1 MPPAVFKSNSEL
13 IRFPILFSG
22 LFIFTHF
29 IQPFSHFG
37 SLQPFYTNFS
47 FWTNSK
53 ITAIVAH
60 ATTAHKPLNPMKLVY
75 ELKHGFISVTLSYI
89 FSFFLSYIDLYPYIS
104 VLLAQKTINNFV
116 LRSSYFRFLFMFWV
130 SGLVAH
136 AQLPIKRDK
145 LQSCHDGVKLV
156 EGRLRGL
163 LLLIFSWV
171 KV

>member
-1 MPPAVFKSNSEL
+1 
-13 IRFPILFSG
+13 
-22 LFIFTHF
+22 
-29 IQPFSHFG
+29 
-37 SLQPFYTNFS
+37 
-47 FWTNSK
+47 
-53 ITAIVAH
+53 
-60 ATTAHKPLNPMKLVY
+60 MKLVY

-116 LRSSYFRFLFMFWV
+116 LRSSYFPFLFVFWV

-171 KV
+171 RAKQIFLHKNKINHGYFLCTIFSTKKMCDFTWNT